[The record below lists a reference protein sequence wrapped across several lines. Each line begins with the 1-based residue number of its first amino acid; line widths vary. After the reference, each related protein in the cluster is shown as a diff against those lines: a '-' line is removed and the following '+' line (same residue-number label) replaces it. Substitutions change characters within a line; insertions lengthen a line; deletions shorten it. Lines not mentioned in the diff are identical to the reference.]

1 MKQSKLHVPPTFAQ
15 TNQSRSI
22 LIFITNFFNHLL
34 SVLHFCLVFSMAT
47 AVLKKTS
54 NLLNTRGLFS
64 VCHSYYYY
72 LFQTLI

>member
-47 AVLKKTS
+47 AVLKKLQIYSTHGVFFPFAIPIIIIYS
-54 NLLNTRGLFS
+54 KL
-64 VCHSYYYY
+64 
-72 LFQTLI
+72 